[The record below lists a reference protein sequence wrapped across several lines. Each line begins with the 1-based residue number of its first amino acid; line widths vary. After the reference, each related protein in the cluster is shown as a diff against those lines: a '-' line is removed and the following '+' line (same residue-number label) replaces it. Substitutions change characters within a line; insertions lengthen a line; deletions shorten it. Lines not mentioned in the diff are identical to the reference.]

1 MFPRNEG
8 TADRVA
14 RGVAGSGLLAV
25 SVGLCV
31 ASRRGLGF
39 GAALLGATLLF
50 TAVSGSC
57 QLYRVFG
64 IDTTT

>member
-14 RGVAGSGLLAV
+14 RAIAGSGLLVV
-25 SVGLCV
+25 SGGLCL
-31 ASRRGLGF
+31 ASRRGLGL

-57 QLYRVFG
+57 QLYRPFG
-64 IDTTT
+64 ITTTT

>member
-1 MFPRNEG
+1 MRPRNEG

-14 RGVAGSGLLAV
+14 RAVAGSGLLAV

-31 ASRRGLGF
+31 ASRRGLGL
-39 GAALLGATLLF
+39 GTALLGATLLF

-57 QLYRVFG
+57 QLYRPFG
-64 IDTTT
+64 INTTS